1 MTYRIALSIIEID
14 KRENYLRV
22 EKTMEAM
29 TARKVVGGVGGAELE
44 FVGKE
49 ITMIFR
55 VSLLRNKTYIFEIL

>member
-29 TARKVVGGVGGAELE
+29 TAAEGGGWGWRRRA
-44 FVGKE
+44 
-49 ITMIFR
+49 
-55 VSLLRNKTYIFEIL
+55 